1 MADPVGITGT
11 AIGVISFGLQLY
23 TGITQYLDA
32 VKGRDEDLQRAKQY
46 VNAFQASLK
55 VLGDTILKVNDEQAA
70 AKHVVQ
76 DCKISCEAELTALD
90 ALLNDLKGPQ
100 IPSDDPISKVK
111 GSLQKWS
118 YPFKQR
124 NLSRLEERLESANS
138 IIKLSLSAL
147 HL

>member
-11 AIGVISFGLQLY
+11 AIGVVSFGLQLY
-23 TGITQYLDA
+23 TGISQYLGA

-46 VNAFQASLK
+46 ANAFQASLK

-70 AKHVVQ
+70 AKSVIQ
-76 DCKISCEAELTALD
+76 DCKLSCEAELTALG

-100 IPSDDPISKVK
+100 PLQDDPFSKVK

-124 NLSRLEERLESANS
+124 NLSRLEERLESTNS
-138 IIKLSLSAL
+138 ILKLSLSAL
-147 HL
+147 QL